1 LVNFNAIKLTNMKK
15 LLFIAFLCPI
25 FLFSQN
31 PMIKKEMNPIM
42 KKKMEIKKKK
52 NLDSKPFE
60 MKKKVE
66 KTIIDLWEEYSRA
79 FEYSDFEKIKT
90 YFIYPVTFSLLGDPV
105 IVKNENDL
113 IKLYNQ
119 IRSNVQEGYK
129 YSKLEKSR
137 IIWISKE
144 ICMVDATYSR
154 FNENY
159 ERIFTGRGIY
169 MYKRVD
175 KSWKMFSMSGVKINN
190 KK

>member
-1 LVNFNAIKLTNMKK
+1 MKK
-15 LLFIAFLCPI
+15 ILFLALLVPVFI
-25 FLFSQN
+25 FSQN
-31 PMIKKEMNPIM
+31 STFKKEMNPIM
-42 KKKMEIKKKK
+42 KKKMEINKKK
-52 NLDSKPFE
+52 NLDLKSFNKR
-60 MKKKVE
+60 KKVE
-66 KTIIDLWEEYSRA
+66 KTIINLWEEYSRA
-79 FEYSDFEKIKT
+79 FEYSDFKKIKT
-90 YFIYPVTFSLLGDPV
+90 YFTFPVTFSILGDPI

-119 IRSNVQEGYK
+119 IRSNVQDGYK

-144 ICMVDATYSR
+144 ICIVDATYSR

-175 KSWKMFSMSGVKINN
+175 KSWKMFSMSGVEINN

>member
-1 LVNFNAIKLTNMKK
+1 M
-15 LLFIAFLCPI
+15 
-25 FLFSQN
+25 
-31 PMIKKEMNPIM
+31 
-42 KKKMEIKKKK
+42 
-52 NLDSKPFE
+52 
-60 MKKKVE
+60 
-66 KTIIDLWEEYSRA
+66 
-79 FEYSDFEKIKT
+79 
-90 YFIYPVTFSLLGDPV
+90 V

-175 KSWKMFSMSGVKINN
+175 KSWKMFSMSGVEINN

>member
-1 LVNFNAIKLTNMKK
+1 MKK
-15 LLFIAFLCPI
+15 LLFIAFLFPI
-25 FLFSQN
+25 FVFSQN
-31 PMIKKEMNPIM
+31 PMIKNEMNPIM

-66 KTIIDLWEEYSRA
+66 KTIINLWEEYSRA

-90 YFIYPVTFSLLGDPV
+90 YFTYPVTFSLLEDPV

-175 KSWKMFSMSGVKINN
+175 KSWKMFSMSGVEINN

>member
-1 LVNFNAIKLTNMKK
+1 MKK
-15 LLFIAFLCPI
+15 LLIIAFLLPI
-25 FLFSQN
+25 FSFSQN
-31 PMIKKEMNPIM
+31 PMIKKQMNPIM

-52 NLDSKPFE
+52 SLDPKPFE

-66 KTIIDLWEEYSRA
+66 KTIINMWEEYSRA
-79 FEYSDFEKIKT
+79 FEYSDFDKIKT
-90 YFIYPVTFSLLGDPV
+90 YFTYPVTFSLFGDPI

-113 IKLYNQ
+113 IKFYNY
-119 IRSNVQEGYK
+119 IRSNVQDGYK

-137 IIWISKE
+137 IMWISKE
-144 ICMVDATYSR
+144 ICMLDATYSR

-159 ERIFTGRGIY
+159 DRIFTGRGIY

-175 KSWKMFSMSGVKINN
+175 KSWKMFSMSSIEMNN

>member
-1 LVNFNAIKLTNMKK
+1 MKK
-15 LLFIAFLCPI
+15 LLFIAFLFPI
-25 FLFSQN
+25 FVFSQN

-66 KTIIDLWEEYSRA
+66 KTIINLWEEYSRA

-90 YFIYPVTFSLLGDPV
+90 YFTYPVTFSLLGDPV

-159 ERIFTGRGIY
+159 DRIFTGRGIY

-175 KSWKMFSMSGVKINN
+175 KSWKMFSMSAVEIN
-190 KK
+190 KKK

>member
-1 LVNFNAIKLTNMKK
+1 MKK
-15 LLFIAFLCPI
+15 LLFIAFLFPI
-25 FLFSQN
+25 FVFSQN

-66 KTIIDLWEEYSRA
+66 KTIINLWEEYSRA

-90 YFIYPVTFSLLGDPV
+90 YFTYPVTFSLLVDPV

-175 KSWKMFSMSGVKINN
+175 KSWKMFSMSGVEINN